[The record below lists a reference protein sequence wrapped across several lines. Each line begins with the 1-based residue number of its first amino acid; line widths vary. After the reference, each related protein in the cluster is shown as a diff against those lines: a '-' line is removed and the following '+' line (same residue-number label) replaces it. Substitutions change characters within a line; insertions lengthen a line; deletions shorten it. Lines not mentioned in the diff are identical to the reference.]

1 MQNQSVL
8 HRIWFEILVR
18 PRLFLLHFRYPLFSA
33 CLLFLFTAVFGGL
46 AQDCHG
52 AEAAGLSS
60 RWPVCDPFSAS
71 QKISFVHVSDMHA
84 SYNPDAGGTSPL
96 ARMRG
101 FVDQVREENPYTIFS
116 NGGDDY
122 EKGSIAE
129 ELSRGRSTRQVVQAM
144 GYDLRTIGNH
154 DFAWGLDELLAYSHD
169 ATAVVLATNTSMTA
183 KTSAGASD
191 PGWVDYAE
199 ITVGCVR
206 IGFFGLVSRPWN
218 EHGEQVDGPYY
229 EEHPELQTD
238 FNYAAVARRIVEGHR
253 RDVDLLVLVSH
264 LGIDDDI
271 RLAQE
276 VEGIDIILGGHSH
289 TTMTQPQQVGNTII
303 LHTGSYAENLGRFD
317 LDYDLR
323 ARRIAG
329 SRFALVAN
337 EEGAA
342 PVCQVANR
350 EITGI
355 LSPYH
360 QAIEEDFVRLCT
372 GRNQQEMARIAAR
385 AALHIL
391 GADAAMIS
399 PQSTWKGGAPGGMTR
414 QEILAIFPVER
425 EPSASPGASS
435 LSLLQ
440 ATGADLL
447 HARAS
452 LPDFVYEGVE
462 NIDPAAIYTIA
473 LPKAQAWRQVRY
485 FGRRISLATPVPAG
499 ELWEIVG
506 KFGYEQNEAN
516 LALDERPG
524 KKGDDLIAALFA
536 RGW

>member
-1 MQNQSVL
+1 VQNQSVL
-8 HRIWFEILVR
+8 HRIWFEILAR
-18 PRLFLLHFRYPLFSA
+18 PRLFPLHFRYHLFKA
-33 CLLFLFTAVFGGL
+33 CLVFLLTACCGGL
-46 AQDCHG
+46 AQDCQG

-60 RWPVCDPFSAS
+60 RWPVCAPGSAS

-84 SYNPDAGGTSPL
+84 RYNPDARGTSPL

-101 FVDQVREENPYTIFS
+101 FVDQVRGENPYTIFS

-129 ELSRGRSTRQVVQAM
+129 ELSRGRSTRQVVQSM
-144 GYDLRTIGNH
+144 GYDVRTMGNH

-183 KTSAGASD
+183 KTDSSGASE
-191 PGWVDYAE
+191 PGWVEYAE

-206 IGFFGLVSRPWN
+206 IGFLGLVTRPWN

-229 EEHPELQTD
+229 EDHPELQTD

-264 LGIDDDI
+264 LGLGDDI
-271 RLAQE
+271 RLARE
-276 VEGIDIILGGHSH
+276 VEGIDLILGGHSH
-289 TTMTQPQQVGNTII
+289 TTMTQAQQVKNTII
-303 LHTGSYAENLGRFD
+303 LHTGSHAENLGRFD
-317 LDYDLR
+317 IDYDLR
-323 ARRIAG
+323 ARRVAG
-329 SRFALVAN
+329 SRFAIVAN

-342 PVCQVANR
+342 PMSDAANR
-350 EITGI
+350 EIAGI
-355 LSPYH
+355 LSPY
-360 QAIEEDFVRLCT
+360 QETIEEDFARLDA

-399 PQSTWKGGAPGGMTR
+399 PQSTRKGGAPGGVTR
-414 QEILAIFPVER
+414 QDILDIFPVER
-425 EPSASPGASS
+425 EPSASPGTSS
-435 LSLLQ
+435 LSLLP

-462 NIDPAAIYTIA
+462 DIDPAAIYTIA

-485 FGRRISLATPVPAG
+485 FGRRISLVAPLPAG

-506 KFGYEQNEAN
+506 KFGHEQNEAN
-516 LALDERPG
+516 LALDERAG
-524 KKGDDLIAALFA
+524 KKRDDLIALLLF
-536 RGW
+536 